1 MSDMEMRHSL
11 QERLPSLHLE
21 AETAQAEANLIP
33 GGGSPTPTM
42 DGLDFRITLAG
53 GGHKCE
59 RCGMSGVTHA
69 HADTCVL
76 HDAMS
81 RERSHNAVIAAAAE
95 HLLHIPHAR
104 VELEPALGLPDAAKC
119 PQRADLRVRGP
130 LVGRGKRVDYD
141 VSLVSLT
148 GRATDRRAAGQLT
161 PARRPGR
168 GVSAGRS
175 PPREELLYRALLQ
188 PLQKREKV
196 KRDKYF
202 KYHVVPV
209 IMSARGAL
217 GPSAWEKWRKWRKWI
232 PSFDQFLQQVS
243 VEMVKERAK
252 RYSF

>member
-1 MSDMEMRHSL
+1 M
-11 QERLPSLHLE
+11 
-21 AETAQAEANLIP
+21 
-33 GGGSPTPTM
+33 
-42 DGLDFRITLAG
+42 
-53 GGHKCE
+53 
-59 RCGMSGVTHA
+59 
-69 HADTCVL
+69 
-76 HDAMS
+76 
-81 RERSHNAVIAAAAE
+81 
-95 HLLHIPHAR
+95 
-104 VELEPALGLPDAAKC
+104 ELEPALGLPGTANC

-130 LVGRGKRVDYD
+130 VVGRGKRVDYD

-161 PARRPGR
+161 PARSPGH

-175 PPREELLYRALLQ
+175 PPREELLYRALLE